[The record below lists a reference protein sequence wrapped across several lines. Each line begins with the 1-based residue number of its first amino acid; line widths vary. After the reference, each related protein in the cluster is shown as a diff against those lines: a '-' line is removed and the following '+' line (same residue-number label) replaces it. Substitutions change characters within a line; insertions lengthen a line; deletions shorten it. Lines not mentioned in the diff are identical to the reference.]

1 MMDTGRAEY
10 IVKSVKLEVGD
21 EAIRE
26 ARNKNLRQGPCPK
39 ARSMP

>member
-26 ARNKNLRQGPCPK
+26 ARNKDLSLQNLMNC
-39 ARSMP
+39 